1 MKVDIMP
8 WLRAITAAGILFAAL
23 LTVLGLLAAWWPAL
37 DIVNNGIPYL
47 VAGGLI
53 LLALAA
59 LPRKPWLIAGAILVV
74 ALNAYV
80 LRSGLHGSAAEA
92 APGSERFLRVV
103 TFNLWGGNE
112 RMDEVGRFL
121 AESDADVVVLQE
133 VTRAHGA
140 LLRQSLQTV
149 YPHATDGA
157 RIVILSKHPI
167 LAEGSYDRPGFPP
180 WISLMLRWV
189 RLDVNGFAFELAGVH
204 LARPFYPELQ
214 EEDVEALIRFAAS
227 RDRPLI
233 VAGDFNMSPWTEKL
247 RRLGRSAGLRRYNN
261 FRLTWPMRRGEL
273 PLLPLVAI
281 DNVLASPNFDKIATI
296 GGPRLGSDHLPVV
309 VDLALSE
316 PPASSR

>member
-1 MKVDIMP
+1 M
-8 WLRAITAAGILFAAL
+8 TAAGILFGAL

-37 DIVNNGIPYL
+37 DIINNGIPYL
-47 VAGGLI
+47 LAGGLI
-53 LLALAA
+53 LLGLAA
-59 LPRKPWLIAGAILVV
+59 LTRKPWLIAGAILIV

-80 LRSGLHGSAAEA
+80 LRSGLHGSAAM
-92 APGSERFLRVV
+92 APAGSERFLRVV
-103 TFNLWGGNE
+103 TFNLWGGND
-112 RMDEVGRFL
+112 RMDEVSKFL
-121 AESDADVVVLQE
+121 ADSDADVVVLQE

-140 LLRQSLQTV
+140 LLRQSLQTA

-167 LAEGSYDRPGFPP
+167 LAEGQLDRPGFPP

-189 RLDVNGFAFELAGVH
+189 RLEVNGFTFELAGVH

-247 RRLGRSAGLRRYNN
+247 RRLGRLAGIRRYNT
-261 FRLTWPMRRGEL
+261 FRLTWPVRRDEL

-281 DNVLASPNFDKIATI
+281 DNVLASPNFDKIAAI
-296 GGPRLGSDHLPVV
+296 GGPRLGSDHRPVI

-316 PPASSR
+316 PPDSSR